1 MTRVK
6 KIQELMLLSLGV
18 VMLAALL
25 AIPAIAEPS
34 TFSWVLFNR

>member
-1 MTRVK
+1 MTRMK
-6 KIQELMLLSLGV
+6 RLQELMLLSVGA
-18 VMLAALL
+18 VMLAALF